1 MCWKFGENALYQI
14 CTTKCKNQT
23 RPFQIHFLNGT
34 GNYQNFLEAK
44 VHQWT
49 QSSEILSSAWYGSI
63 LAKLRWSQRGL
74 LFSWLPSLTQ
84 THQLCYPSLVPV
96 KLASHLQK
104 QVWILL
110 SLSAPVLSLEH
121 TGDFE
126 LSYYICILFLLL
138 FFFPPFIWDSRLIW
152 VCGSR
157 LDFDF
162 VSFLTWLY
170 HTEKKASISCL
181 NILLLISLKQTSQY
195 A

>member
-23 RPFQIHFLNGT
+23 RPFQIYFLNGT

-63 LAKLRWSQRGL
+63 LAKLRWSQQEL

-96 KLASHLQK
+96 KLAS
-104 QVWILL
+104 
-110 SLSAPVLSLEH
+110 
-121 TGDFE
+121 T
-126 LSYYICILFLLL
+126 
-138 FFFPPFIWDSRLIW
+138 FFAK
-152 VCGSR
+152 VG
-157 LDFDF
+157 LDFTLPECSCAESGTYWRLWIELLHLYPF
-162 VSFLTWLY
+162 FTSFLFP
-170 HTEKKASISCL
+170 
-181 NILLLISLKQTSQY
+181 SLHLGL
-195 A
+195 